1 MSGEA
6 ALPPFG
12 IPMVLWVQAY
22 GQFTHF
28 LPDDSAFSVC
38 WFHVI
43 LLQNYEHV
51 KHYLT
56 PNDSTFFHQV
66 SLQILRNKVKHI
78 ILIRHVYEAFR
89 HVAYNDTFRYQHG

>member
-1 MSGEA
+1 MSGGA

-12 IPMVLWVQAY
+12 MPMVLWVQAY
-22 GQFTHF
+22 EQFTHF

-51 KHYLT
+51 KHYIT
-56 PNDSTFFHQV
+56 PIDSTFPNLIFMQF
-66 SLQILRNKVKHI
+66 LRNKVKHI
-78 ILIRHVYEAFR
+78 MLI
-89 HVAYNDTFRYQHG
+89 